1 VEQSPRFDDDDRS
14 RLEAHL
20 QRREALNITSTA
32 KDLIKD
38 RSVAVFFYLRNIILC
53 IRYMFWGCFLS
64 SLVVCYQTSLK
75 RQLIN
80 ENL

>member
-1 VEQSPRFDDDDRS
+1 MEQSPRFDDDDRS

-38 RSVAVFFYLRNIILC
+38 RSVAVVLFVKCHFVYSIIMCFGYFFCNHRL
-53 IRYMFWGCFLS
+53 CFL
-64 SLVVCYQTSLK
+64 L
-75 RQLIN
+75 N
-80 ENL
+80 HE